1 MANLTETEMRQ
12 LESLTNPEDEILNEY
27 KWTED
32 YQRQILGLL
41 LSDNWFLIQSK
52 TLVKSTYFTNEA
64 HKLICRKLFEFFEK
78 YKVRPSKIIL
88 SQEISDALAD
98 RDIKIKEHFQNEFSV
113 ILDHYIPGLDTR
125 DALLD
130 KIANF

>member
-98 RDIKIKEHFQNEFSV
+98 RDIKIKEQ
-113 ILDHYIPGLDTR
+113 II
-125 DALLD
+125 
-130 KIANF
+130 